1 MISIEEMCNMHEVI
15 KLYKKFDRY
24 KDYTHEELFL
34 HILPSFKLS
43 QYKIHK
49 NGDDVIA
56 FTNWAFLNKEAEKR
70 FLQTTE
76 LESEDWNSGTE
87 AWHVD
92 TVCIG
97 NIKKVMAWTKK
108 YFKEVLEVGKCLHW
122 LRVDD
127 QGNIY
132 RKASKFKRE
141 FHQ

>member
-24 KDYTHEELFL
+24 KDYTHEELFF

-92 TVCIG
+92 TLCIG
-97 NIKKVMAWTKK
+97 NIKKVMRWTKQ
-108 YFKEVLEVGKCLHW
+108 YFTNLLGLGKPVHW
-122 LRVDD
+122 LRLNNENKV
-127 QGNIY
+127 Y
-132 RKASKFKRE
+132 RKETRVTKEIYK
-141 FHQ
+141 

>member
-1 MISIEEMCNMHEVI
+1 MISIEEICDMHEVI

-24 KDYTHEELFL
+24 KDYTHEELFF

-70 FLQTTE
+70 FLQTAQ
-76 LESEDWNSGTE
+76 LEAEDWNSGTE

-92 TVCIG
+92 TLCIG
-97 NIKKVMAWTKK
+97 NIKKVMRWTKQ
-108 YFKEVLEVGKCLHW
+108 YFTNLLGLGKPVHW
-122 LRVDD
+122 LRLNNENKV
-127 QGNIY
+127 Y
-132 RKASKFKRE
+132 RKETRVTKEIYK
-141 FHQ
+141 